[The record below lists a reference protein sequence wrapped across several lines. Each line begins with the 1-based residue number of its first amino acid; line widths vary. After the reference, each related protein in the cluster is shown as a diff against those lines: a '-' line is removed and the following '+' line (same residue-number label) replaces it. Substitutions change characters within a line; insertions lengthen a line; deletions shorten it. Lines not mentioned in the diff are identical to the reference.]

1 MPEFSRRGAAG
12 AAPAGTPLAC
22 RRISAHS
29 HHRGRSPG
37 SVCPSAP
44 GRSAC
49 PAAPTGTAPWKDP
62 EQGPCSTAL
71 VKHGAHQDLSSGETG
86 AAAET
91 GGARGEYQSSS
102 GLVERG
108 TGAASG
114 DGRPIGR
121 EPPGAQGLFTAWD
134 RPPSQSMRPVCSAR
148 DRSEPGRTVRP
159 IHSPMDQPATK
170 DYPSVEPPVNNPL
183 RTKWFPVEFL
193 PWNHAEPKR
202 ARTRGRP
209 REPSDA
215 GPGRGRITPSAPPS
229 SHHRAS
235 GPLRRP
241 SPPCTRRT
249 HTGRR
254 STHRSRTRCA
264 DPRSP
269 CGPHHPQEEAR
280 IPRSGSRHHPRP
292 RRSPIS
298 TPPCARPATRHRSRG
313 WARALVPTHPFLGST
328 PVEARRAQQNGTAP
342 STMQQT
348 VSTTKS
354 VMTRSPHVKQRQ
366 NPSGPGSQGPCRG
379 AAFLPHPQQS
389 QKPRGLCKA
398 SFHETHSQGLNHD
411 HSSWSK
417 HPPWVLRTSLHDPTD
432 QAYL

>member
-62 EQGPCSTAL
+62 EQGPCSTVL
-71 VKHGAHQDLSSGETG
+71 VKHGAHQGLSSGETG

-91 GGARGEYQSSS
+91 GGASGGYQPSS

-108 TGAASG
+108 TGAAGG

-134 RPPSQSMRPVCSAR
+134 RPPSRSMRPVCSAR

-280 IPRSGSRHHPRP
+280 IPRSGSRHHIHDRDDPPSQRRPVPGPPRGIARGGGPEPCPDPPVP
-292 RRSPIS
+292 RQHPGRGEKSTAERHGTEHHAADSQHDEIS
-298 TPPCARPATRHRSRG
+298 HDPLPSCETEAESFGSWFAGPMQRRRLPATPSAVAEA
-313 WARALVPTHPFLGST
+313 ARLV
-328 PVEARRAQQNGTAP
+328 
-342 STMQQT
+342 
-348 VSTTKS
+348 
-354 VMTRSPHVKQRQ
+354 
-366 NPSGPGSQGPCRG
+366 QGFIP
-379 AAFLPHPQQS
+379 
-389 QKPRGLCKA
+389 
-398 SFHETHSQGLNHD
+398 
-411 HSSWSK
+411 
-417 HPPWVLRTSLHDPTD
+417 
-432 QAYL
+432 